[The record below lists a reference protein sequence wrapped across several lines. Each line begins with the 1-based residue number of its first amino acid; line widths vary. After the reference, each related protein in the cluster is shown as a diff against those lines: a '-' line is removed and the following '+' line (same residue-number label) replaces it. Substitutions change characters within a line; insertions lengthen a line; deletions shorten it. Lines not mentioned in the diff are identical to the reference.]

1 MSSLKRQ
8 VVRAKKI
15 LEAIFITVRLSPPVT
30 LTTMLLHLA
39 QLRVLDIG
47 GSPEE
52 MQWFLKL
59 AACSNKDAK
68 TCSEIFFK
76 TTYFY

>member
-1 MSSLKRQ
+1 MSSLKSQ
-8 VVRAKKI
+8 VVRAKMI
-15 LEAIFITVRLSPPVT
+15 LEAIFITVGLQPPVT
-30 LTTMLLHLA
+30 LTTVLLCIA
-39 QLRVLDIG
+39 QFRVLDIG

-68 TCSEIFFK
+68 TPSQIF
-76 TTYFY
+76 